1 MIGKL
6 RRKFILIAMLSVIGV
21 LAIIMTA
28 VNIMNYSEVV
38 TYADNVLDVL
48 YERDGRFLLPDDDVL
63 PKDEQGSMRQ
73 PLKPPRKGM
82 SEETPYET
90 RYFTVRYENS
100 ATVSDVRNIA
110 AVSSDEAKILADEA
124 IASGKTRGFLGIYRF
139 LVADEG
145 SFVLFVDC
153 AKQRETA
160 SSFLTSSLLISAIGI
175 AAVFVLVLLLSKHA
189 VKPIAE
195 SYERQ
200 KRFITDASH
209 ELKTPLTIISANN
222 EITELTVG
230 ESRATRAISKQV
242 ARMTA
247 MVKNLTTL
255 AKLDETERPA
265 LRVDFSLTDTLIDL
279 CALFRPAVE
288 SGGRLFEEQIDKD
301 LTVRGDETLLR
312 QAFSILFDNAAKYAR
327 TRVSLS
333 AEKTDRNI
341 TVILQNDAD
350 NIGKGNLDRC
360 FERFYRTDEA
370 RASCVSGNGIGLSI
384 AKSIVELHGGSICA
398 EGFPDNIFRITV
410 VLHAVRNQSE
420 R

>member
-63 PKDEQGSMRQ
+63 TKDEQGSMRQ

-124 IASGKTRGFLGIYRF
+124 IASGKTRGFLGVYRF

-265 LRVDFSLTDTLIDL
+265 QRVDFSLTDTLIDL